1 LKKRWSRIFALA
13 MGVPMLLAI
22 LAACGSGSTGNPG
35 GSTPTVATGNTTI
48 KLATDLPVTGGDAS
62 IGKSTE
68 NGARLAVE
76 QANANKVIPGYTLQ
90 FDPQDDVGVSGVHD
104 PIKGANNV
112 TALIGDALV
121 AGIVGPFNSS
131 VAQAEM
137 PIANQAPIAL
147 ISPSNTNPC
156 LTKEGAAVGCTGKD
170 DKVPALR
177 PSGKVTYFRLAATD
191 DHQGPAMADYLYNTL
206 HLKVAY
212 VIDDTETYGAGIAK
226 YFVQEWQKLGGT
238 VVDGKSHS
246 VKSTTSYV
254 NLLTTAAASKPDV
267 IYFGGV
273 YANGGTLIRKQ
284 MQNVPGLSNTAY
296 AGGDGIQDI
305 SVAQALGV
313 SGGPVVATVAAP
325 DATKIPSAQKVVSD
339 YMTRFGSAVGPYSA
353 TAFDAMNI
361 LIQAVKT
368 ALTHEHT
375 AKDTSDTT
383 QAAKFRQAVID
394 ALKQTDYNGAT
405 GHTTFDQNGDT
416 NNKIFTIY
424 QIATVNGKPDW
435 KAVSVVTVQ

>member
-1 LKKRWSRIFALA
+1 MQRSWLRIFALL
-13 MGVPMLLAI
+13 MGLSLLLAI
-22 LAACGSGSTGNPG
+22 LAACGSGATTGG
-35 GSTPTVATGNTTI
+35 TTQGSTTI
-48 KLATDLPVTGGDAS
+48 KVATDLPVTGGDAS

-76 QANANKVIPGYTLQ
+76 QANTNHVIPGYTLQ

-104 PIKGANNV
+104 PIKGANNI
-112 TALIGDALV
+112 TALIGDGLV
-121 AGIVGPFNSS
+121 AGVVGPFNSN
-131 VAQAEM
+131 VARAEM
-137 PIANQAPIAL
+137 PIANNAPLAL

-156 LTKEGAAVGCTGKD
+156 LTKRGAAVGCTGAD
-170 DKVPALR
+170 DKVPTLR
-177 PSGKVTYFRLAATD
+177 PTVRVTYFRLAATD

-206 HLKVAY
+206 HYTKAF

-238 VVDGKSHS
+238 VIDGKSHS

-254 NLLTTAAASKPDV
+254 SLLTSAAASHPDV

-284 MQNVPGLSNTAY
+284 MKTIPGLQNTAY

-305 SVAQALGV
+305 SVAQAVGV
-313 SGGPVVATVAAP
+313 SGGAIYATVAAP
-325 DATKIPSAQKVVSD
+325 DATKIPSASKFISD
-339 YMTRFGSAVGPYSA
+339 YMARFGSEIGPYSA

-361 LIQAVKT
+361 LIQAIKT

-375 AKDTSDTT
+375 PANSSDSA
-383 QAAKFRQAVID
+383 QATKFRQAVID
-394 ALKQTDYNGAT
+394 ALKQTSYDGIT
-405 GHTTFDQNGDT
+405 GHTAFDENGDT
-416 NNKIFTIY
+416 TNKIFTIY
-424 QIATVNGKPDW
+424 QVALVNGKPDW